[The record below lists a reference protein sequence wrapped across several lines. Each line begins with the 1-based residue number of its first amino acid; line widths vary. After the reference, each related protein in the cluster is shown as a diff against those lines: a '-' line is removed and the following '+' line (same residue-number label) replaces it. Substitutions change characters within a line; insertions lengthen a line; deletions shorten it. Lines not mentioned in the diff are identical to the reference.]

1 MRTFVST
8 TIPYV
13 NADPHVGFA
22 LECVLADVL
31 ARHRRLRGDT
41 VHFGTGTDDNAAKNV
56 RAAAAAGVDVDAFV
70 AARAEAFAA
79 LREPLRLSTDD
90 FIRTSADPRHRPGVE
105 KLWQACAADLYER
118 AYEGRYCAGCETFVD
133 GETCS
138 EHGPAELVSER
149 NWFFRLS
156 RFATPLLELLES
168 GRLRVEPPERR
179 NEVLSFVR
187 HGLGDVSV
195 SRSRERSGGWGIPV
209 PGDPSQV
216 VWVWFDALANYVTAL
231 GYGTDDE
238 AFRRSW
244 DGAQRRIHVVGK
256 DVTRFH
262 AVIWPAV
269 LLAAGLEPPTAVVV
283 HGFLT
288 ASGRK
293 LSKSAGGAASPFAAV
308 DELGV
313 DALRWWL
320 LRDVPPGEDADYRP
334 ELVAAHG
341 RELADVFGNL
351 VARTA
356 ALAERTEVPAAGG
369 GDPLATAAAEVPARV
384 DEALERFDVRAG
396 ALALLELA
404 QAANRHV
411 TATRPW
417 QLPPD
422 ELGAALAPVVAVCR
436 VLGRELEPFLPGAGR
451 RIEEALAGGERR
463 VFAR

>member
-31 ARHRRLRGDT
+31 ARHRRLRGDA

-56 RAAAAAGVDVDAFV
+56 HAAAAAGLDVDAFV

-105 KLWQACAADLYER
+105 RLWQALAGDLVER

-133 GETCS
+133 GDTCPA
-138 EHGPAELVSER
+138 HGPAELVSER

-156 RFATPLLELLES
+156 RYATPLLELLES
-168 GRLRVEPPERR
+168 GRLRVEPAERR
-179 NEVLSFVR
+179 NEVLAFVR
-187 HGLGDVSV
+187 AGLEDVSV

-209 PGDPSQV
+209 PGDPAQV
-216 VWVWFDALANYVTAL
+216 VWVWLDALANYVTAP

-238 AFRRSW
+238 SFRRGW
-244 DGAQRRIHVVGK
+244 HQAGRRVHVVGK
-256 DVTRFH
+256 DVIRFH
-262 AVIWPAV
+262 AVIWPAL

-308 DELGV
+308 EELGV
-313 DALRWWL
+313 DALRWWFA
-320 LRDVPPGEDADYRP
+320 RDVPPGEDADYRP
-334 ELVAAHG
+334 ELVAARG

-356 ALAERTEVPAAGG
+356 ALAGRVDVPAPRPD
-369 GDPLATAAAEVPARV
+369 DPLAAAAAALPAQI
-384 DEALERFDVRAG
+384 DAALERFDVRAA

-417 QLPPD
+417 QLPAD
-422 ELGAALAPVVAVCR
+422 ELRPAVAPVVAVCR
-436 VLGRELEPFLPGAGR
+436 TLARELEPFLPGSGS
-451 RIEEALAGGERR
+451 RIEAALAGGERR

>member
-22 LECVLADVL
+22 LECVLADTL
-31 ARHRRLRGDT
+31 ARHRRLRGDG

-105 KLWQACAADLYER
+105 RLWQACAADLYER
-118 AYEGRYCAGCETFVD
+118 EYEGRYCAGCETFVD
-133 GETCS
+133 AATCP
-138 EHGPAELVSER
+138 EHGPAELVAER

-156 RFATPLLELLES
+156 RYVTPLLELLES
-168 GRLRVEPPERR
+168 GRLRIEPRERR

-187 HGLGDVSV
+187 GGLEDVSV
-195 SRSRERSGGWGIPV
+195 SRSRARSGSWGIPV

-231 GYGTDDE
+231 GYGTDDDR
-238 AFRRSW
+238 FRRRW
-244 DGAQRRIHVVGK
+244 EGAERRVHVVGK

-262 AVIWPAV
+262 AVIWPAL
-269 LLAAGLEPPTAVVV
+269 LLAAGLQPPTAVVV

-308 DELGV
+308 DGLGV

-334 ELVAAHG
+334 ELVAARG

-356 ALAERTEVPAAGG
+356 ALTQRADVPEPDAR
-369 GDPLATAAAEVPARV
+369 DPLAVAAAALPQRI
-384 DEALERFDVRAG
+384 DEALERFDVRAA
-396 ALALLELA
+396 ALALLGLA

-422 ELGAALAPVVAVCR
+422 ELGPALAPVVDICR
-436 VLGRELEPFLPGAGR
+436 VLARELEPLLPGAGR
-451 RIEEALAGGERR
+451 RIEAALAGGERR

>member
-31 ARHRRLRGDT
+31 ARHRRLRGDD
-41 VHFGTGTDDNAAKNV
+41 VRFGTGTDDNAAKNV

-105 KLWQACAADLYER
+105 KLWQACAADLDER
-118 AYEGRYCAGCETFVD
+118 AYEGWYCSGCETFVD
-133 GETCS
+133 AEACP
-138 EHGPAELVSER
+138 EHGPAELVLER

-156 RFATPLLELLES
+156 RYAAPLLDLLES
-168 GRLRVEPPERR
+168 GRLRVEPAERR
-179 NEVLSFVR
+179 NEVLAFVR
-187 HGLGDVSV
+187 GGLEDVSV

-238 AFRRSW
+238 SFRRW
-244 DGAQRRIHVVGK
+244 WEHAERRVHAVGK

-262 AVIWPAV
+262 AVIWPAL
-269 LLAAGLEPPTAVVV
+269 LLAAGLQPPTAVVV

-308 DELGV
+308 EELGV

-320 LRDVPPGEDADYRP
+320 VRDVPPGEDADYRP
-334 ELVAAHG
+334 ELVAARG

-351 VARTA
+351 AARTA
-356 ALAERTEVPAAGG
+356 ALAERGDVPEPAAD
-369 GDPLATAAAEVPARV
+369 DPLAAAAAALPGRI
-384 DEALERFDVRAG
+384 DEALERFDARTAAV
-396 ALALLELA
+396 ALVELA
-404 QAANRHV
+404 QAANRQV

-422 ELGAALAPVVAVCR
+422 ELGPALAPVVAVCR
-436 VLGRELEPFLPGAGR
+436 VLARELEPFLPGAGDR
-451 RIEEALAGGERR
+451 LDAALAGGERR